1 VRLSAC
7 VPRSIDGGN
16 ALPLLFLGAPQP
28 TVLAILCEQSRVRA
42 LLYNSSRLEDHDV
55 VSVGR
60 DRREPVRRG
69 DQRAANGAQRRN
81 QLGLSER
88 VGGGSGLVSEQQRR
102 LA

>member
-1 VRLSAC
+1 MAAC

-28 TVLAILCEQSRVRA
+28 TVLAILGEQSRVRA

-60 DRREPVRRG
+60 DRREPVRRR